1 MFGFFLTYSQSV
13 RAKKK
18 QKKKKEKRRKRKEEE
33 KGDIFLFYEI
43 HGVSQANDW
52 HKWNEQDVERD
63 KGYFQTET
71 YEKAADNQLRV
82 VLVGAFS
89 PNTSIGKM

>member
-1 MFGFFLTYSQSV
+1 MFCCVVVVVLYINISYPSKVRFRKKVHGQASAHVWFFLTYSQSV

-43 HGVSQANDW
+43 HGVSQAND
-52 HKWNEQDVERD
+52 
-63 KGYFQTET
+63 
-71 YEKAADNQLRV
+71 
-82 VLVGAFS
+82 
-89 PNTSIGKM
+89 